1 MLGFEI
7 NQKKIRIMNKL
18 LSKLFLGAY
27 LTV

>member
-7 NQKKIRIMNKL
+7 NQKIRIMNKL